1 MSTNWLE
8 LDFGGGDVEKG
19 QLPGAVAHIVVKHMK
34 DVDGEPVYL
43 SHQCVGPNE
52 LRWEAGRL
60 KDELDEILAKGE
72 RAFRDYQSTTRA
84 AIERK
89 HARKLSVDTERKDPS
104 PARVLFMNNDPRR
117 LMPQPSR
124 MHSAVVTTFPG
135 KSGGAGRDSCLH
147 PVRRRGKEGA
157 LAADPVCGN
166 CTFTPLAVDAFNVY
180 DRGNPEEI
188 RLSIQALF

>member
-124 MHSAVVTTFPG
+124 MHSA
-135 KSGGAGRDSCLH
+135 
-147 PVRRRGKEGA
+147 
-157 LAADPVCGN
+157 ADPVCGN